1 MKMKRISGKAAGVL
15 VAAVML
21 LAGCKQQA
29 DEAQPSKTVSASEV
43 AVPESVSKE
52 NYAAPTEADKDKIS
66 AAIKNELKDPSA
78 LVDAVK
84 NAFGGISI
92 QGNERS
98 VSVTDLSTEIKEA
111 MEKMSEEVMK
121 MSEKF
126 RKGEN
131 AEYEFS
137 FDKSYGDVTGLPSG
151 LNLNLNRGR
160 YFISS
165 KYEFG
170 EDKTSYTGTSK
181 TEYYIDAD
189 GSVDLTVLAPSASS
203 IFKSATVKALGSSS
217 QDGSVVFDI
226 KDMSSAGYN
235 SLKANSNVD
244 AGLGAVFVTED
255 GIAGKLVGKAEMSMS
270 ADLSAEKA
278 KEFYKKLNEANADE
292 EKMVALILEY
302 YPLSVKLT
310 VDVYTLDG
318 KFVFNYVTVSD
329 PKKLYEFIKLFTA
342 SSK

>member
-1 MKMKRISGKAAGVL
+1 MKRISGKAAGVL

-52 NYAAPTEADKDKIS
+52 TYAAPTETDKDKIS
-66 AAIKNELKDPSA
+66 AAIKNELTDPSA

-84 NAFGGISI
+84 NALGGISI

-98 VSVTDLSTEIKEA
+98 VSVTDLSTEIKNA
-111 MEKMSEEVMK
+111 MEKMSEDMMNMYK
-121 MSEKF
+121 KLAQ
-126 RKGEN
+126 REN

-137 FDKSYGDVTGLPSG
+137 FDKSYGNVTGLPSG

-165 KYEFG
+165 KVEFG
-170 EDKTSYTGTSK
+170 EDKTSYTTTSK

-189 GSVDLTVLAPSASS
+189 GSVDLTVLAPSAKS
-203 IFKSATVKALGSSS
+203 IFKSVTVKALGSSS
-217 QDGSVVFDI
+217 QDGSSVIDI
-226 KDMSSAGYN
+226 KGTSPN
-235 SLKANSNVD
+235 SLKASSNVD
-244 AGLGAVFVTED
+244 AGLGAVFVTKD
-255 GIAGKLVGKAEMSMS
+255 GIAGKLVGKAEMSMNV
-270 ADLSAEKA
+270 DLSAEKA
-278 KEFYKKLNEANADE
+278 KEFYKKVNEANADE
-292 EKMVALILEY
+292 EEMVALILEY
-302 YPLSVKLT
+302 NPLSVKLV

-318 KFVFNYVTVSD
+318 NFVFNYVTVSD
-329 PKKLYEFIKLFTA
+329 PKELYEFIKPFTA